1 MKTSDKQALLNAAA
15 TVIEPALDEAQAAA
29 VIGVP
34 TSAMGKMRRSG
45 KGPMFFM
52 VGVRPRYR
60 PEALRQWMAS
70 HEVHS
75 MAEAYLADKD
85 RAAAAEGQRE
95 AVAKVRQAR
104 WKRKPEAAIKNA
116 DHR

>member
-1 MKTSDKQALLNAAA
+1 MKNPNKKALLDATA

-34 TSAMGKMRRSG
+34 PSAMGKMRRSG
-45 KGPMFFM
+45 KGPGFFL
-52 VGVRPRYR
+52 VGVRVRYR

-85 RAAAAEGQRE
+85 RAAAAEGQRR
-95 AVAKVRQAR
+95 AVTKVRHLR
-104 WKRKPEAAIKNA
+104 HVK
-116 DHR
+116 